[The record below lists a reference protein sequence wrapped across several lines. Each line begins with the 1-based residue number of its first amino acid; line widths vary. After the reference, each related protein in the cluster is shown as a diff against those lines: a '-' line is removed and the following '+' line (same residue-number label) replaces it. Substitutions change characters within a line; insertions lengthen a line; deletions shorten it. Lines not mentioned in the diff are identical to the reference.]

1 MAQRYETVRGYLAE
15 YRVDPVSPIRVADGG
30 FTVLLMSIGYPLAE
44 AEIVSHPEPILCSR
58 CHSEVSGSSNLP
70 AVALTPQ
77 ELGVLRLYASGT
89 TMYSVARELG
99 IAPSSVAT
107 YIKRIRKKYAN
118 AGIQLSSK
126 VDLNRVARETGLID

>member
-1 MAQRYETVRGYLAE
+1 M
-15 YRVDPVSPIRVADGG
+15 SPIPVAGG
-30 FTVLLMSIGYPLAE
+30 GLNVNPMSVGYPLAE
-44 AEIVSHPEPILCSR
+44 AEIISRSEPILCSR
-58 CHSEVSGSSNLP
+58 CHNEVSGPSTLP

-107 YIKRIRKKYAN
+107 YIKRIRKKYALV
-118 AGIQLSSK
+118 GIQLSSK
-126 VDLNRVARETGLID
+126 VDLNRLARETGLID